1 MDDIKNGGYKNMK
14 ILKPQKISYDKLKKV
29 ENLLK
34 ELEENEKINN
44 INLENYKQKNIQ
56 LKEMLVV

>member
-1 MDDIKNGGYKNMK
+1 MEISIKDRGVKNLEPTKHSEWKWFDIK
-14 ILKPQKISYDKLKKV
+14 
-29 ENLLK
+29 NLLK

>member
-1 MDDIKNGGYKNMK
+1 MK